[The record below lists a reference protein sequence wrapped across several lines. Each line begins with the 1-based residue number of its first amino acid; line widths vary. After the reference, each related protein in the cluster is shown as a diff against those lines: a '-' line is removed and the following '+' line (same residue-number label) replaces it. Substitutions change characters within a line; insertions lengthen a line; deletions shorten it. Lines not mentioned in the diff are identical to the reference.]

1 MKHKLFFLLAIIPLL
16 GARTQPQAPSLRTQ
30 PQAPSLAQLQP
41 QPQPQPQA
49 QTQAPQPQPQTVRF
63 DPIQIK
69 DSALVISA
77 YPDGDRIPDYSFCGY
92 MAGEEPLPDLLTDPD
107 VPVIRLTAPQG
118 DATAL
123 IQEAIDFA
131 SIQPKTASGFRAVV
145 LLSKGCYQLE
155 GSLVISSDGVV
166 LRGAGE
172 GTVLLGC
179 GTTRE
184 TLIRIEGSGRQILG
198 PELPLACDYLPVNS
212 VRIPLAEGH
221 GLKPGDEVLITR
233 PSTQEWI
240 EALGTDRLGL
250 YADYNLPAWK
260 PGDFDLH
267 FHRRVLSAD
276 EGSIEVDVPLPQSF
290 DSRWGGGYVQA
301 CVRPGLVSRVAVE
314 NLTLSSEYERGRECD
329 EDHRWMAI
337 TIDNAR
343 DCWVRRVTARHFV
356 SSAVA
361 IWEGGSRISVEECR
375 CLEPV
380 GEIGG
385 YRRLAFQTFGEQT
398 FFNRCYSEQGYHDFC
413 VGALAA
419 GPNAF
424 VQCYAAASH
433 GFSGALGGWSC
444 GTLFDRVTVENAPIK
459 FTNLELDLQG
469 GGWSSANSLCW
480 MCRAPQ
486 IHVADPPGAHN
497 WAYGSRGQ
505 AYGGGSHAQHKIN
518 RPQSF
523 YLSQLA
529 LRKGEA
535 PRDEL
540 DKFIY
545 YNPNFSKTDAA
556 FASYHSRRSLEPAWT
571 MDRWIDTLCARYPLV
586 GDAPAT
592 LQLPVG
598 KAVSKKAQGKAA
610 LSRAPEPLHAISI
623 LNGRILR
630 DGALLVGRSG
640 RTALWRGSLR
650 KSDVSSA
657 GIHLTRFVPGRSG
670 RGYTD
675 CMDSIAVQLE
685 GYASF
690 SHFPALWY
698 ERRRDDHGRMMR
710 ADADV
715 WAPFYDQP
723 FARSGQGEANDR
735 LSRYDLD
742 RWNKWYWS
750 RLGSFSELAGRI
762 GVAFIHEH
770 YLQHNII
777 EEGAHWVDYP
787 WRDANNINN
796 LGFAEPTYMQGDK
809 RVFMAEEFYNL
820 DNERLVSY
828 HKKYVR
834 KSLEAVENGPNVI
847 HHIGLEYTG
856 PADFMKFWI
865 RTIIEW
871 EKETGRDVK
880 LALNATKDV
889 TDEILSD
896 PELCAAVDV
905 IDIRHWYYRTDGG
918 LYAPPGGVSLAPR
931 QYPRV
936 MDAGSTDSGCV
947 WKAVREYRQRYPDK
961 AVLYNSGRVDG
972 ASWIAAL
979 AGASLCQLPQNPEA
993 EGFYQRLALMEPIS
1007 GSESCWV
1014 AGKAG
1019 TGYAAYTRN
1028 GRVDLDLSAD
1038 KGSYRLLWL
1047 DPASGKALGKAV
1059 RLHGGKPLSLEAPAA
1074 ECVAYLY

>member
-1 MKHKLFFLLAIIPLL
+1 MMKHKIFFLAALSLMA
-16 GARTQPQAPSLRTQ
+16 GVRAEAR
-30 PQAPSLAQLQP
+30 
-41 QPQPQPQA
+41 
-49 QTQAPQPQPQTVRF
+49 VDRF
-63 DPIQIK
+63 DPIVIK

-77 YPDGDRIPDYSFCGY
+77 YPNGDRIPDFSFCGY
-92 MAGEEPLPDLLTDPD
+92 MAGEEPIPDLLASSTPGKRLLAPPASGGGHASVPD
-107 VPVIRLTAPQG
+107 RLIPVPVIRLTAPAG

-131 SIQPKTASGFRAVV
+131 SVQPKTASGFRAVV
-145 LLSKGCYQLE
+145 LLAEGCYQLE

-166 LRGAGE
+166 LRGRGE
-172 GTVLLGC
+172 GTVLRGC
-179 GTTRE
+179 GSSRE
-184 TLIRIEGSGRQILG
+184 TLIRIEGSARQILG
-198 PELPLACDYLPVNS
+198 AELPVVCDYLPVNS
-212 VRIPLAEGH
+212 TFIPLAADH

-240 EALGTDRLGL
+240 ESIDADLLGL
-250 YADYNLPAWK
+250 HADYNLPAWK
-260 PGDFDLH
+260 PGDFDLR
-267 FHRRVLSAD
+267 FHRRVLSSD
-276 EGSIEVDVPLPQSF
+276 ETGIVVDVPLPQAF
-290 DSRWGGGYVQA
+290 DSRWGGGFVQT
-301 CVRPGLVSRVAVE
+301 CERPGLVCRAAVE
-314 NLTLSSEYERGRECD
+314 NLALESEYEQGRERD

-343 DCWVRRVTARHFV
+343 DCWVRRVSARHFV
-356 SSAVA
+356 SSAIA

-398 FFNRCYSEQGYHDFC
+398 LFNRCYSEQGYHDFC
-413 VGALAA
+413 VGASTA

-444 GTLFDRVTVENAPIK
+444 GTLFDRVTVENAPIM

-505 AYGGGSHAQHKIN
+505 AYGGGSHAQHKIT

-523 YLSQLA
+523 YLGQLS

-540 DKFIY
+540 DKFVY
-545 YNPNFSKTDAA
+545 FNPDFSKTDAA
-556 FASYHSRRSLEPAWT
+556 FAARHSRRALEPAWT
-571 MDRWIDTLCARYPLV
+571 MDRWIDTLCLRYPLV
-586 GDAPAT
+586 SDAAAT
-592 LQLPVG
+592 LQLPIG
-598 KAVSKKAQGKAA
+598 KAAGKKAESKKAPQQ
-610 LSRAPEPLHAISI
+610 LRAISI
-623 LNGRILR
+623 ENGRILR

-640 RTALWRGSLR
+640 RSALWRGSLR
-650 KSDVSSA
+650 KSEVNSA

-675 CMDSIAVQLE
+675 CMDSIAVQLK

-690 SHFPALWY
+690 GHFPALWY

-750 RLGSFSELAGRI
+750 RLGEFSQLAGNI

-809 RVFMAEEFYNL
+809 RVFMADEFYNL

-828 HKKYVR
+828 HRKYIR

-847 HHIGLEYTG
+847 HHIGCEYTG
-856 PADFMKFWI
+856 PSEFMKFWI
-865 RTIIEW
+865 RTIAEW

-947 WKAVREYRQRYPDK
+947 WKAVCEYRRRYPEK
-961 AVLYNSGRVDG
+961 AVLYNSGRADG

-979 AGASLCQLPQNPEA
+979 AGASLCQLPQEVEA
-993 EGFYQRLALMEPIS
+993 QSFYERLALMDPIS
-1007 GSESCWV
+1007 GSEACWTC
-1014 AGKAG
+1014 GKAG
-1019 TGYAAYTRN
+1019 LGYAAYTRC
-1028 GRVDLDLSAD
+1028 GRVELDLSAD
-1038 KGSYRLLWL
+1038 RASYRLLWL

-1059 RLHGGKPLSLEAPAA
+1059 RLRGGKPLSLEAPAA